1 MSIALMPLL
10 PLDVIDRIFDMR
22 PLDQIQI
29 TIIHDQDFCLKPDEY
44 TYTVPIGTT
53 LGQIKEML
61 LKDSFEMKGWD
72 YNELWLWEKCN
83 PFVDPWDSDD
93 FEADTTLI
101 LMLVPTRD
109 PYDDNDL
116 YHDF

>member
-1 MSIALMPLL
+1 MSIALVPLL
-10 PLDVIDRIFDMR
+10 PVDLIDRIFDMR

-44 TYTVPIGTT
+44 TYPVPIGTT

-72 YNELWLWEKCN
+72 YNELWLWEKSN
-83 PFVDPWDSDD
+83 PFVDPWDTDEY
-93 FEADTTLI
+93 EADTTLI
-101 LMLVPTRD
+101 LMLVPKRD